1 MTIMWWGKRK
11 WTQDRPNVC
20 LHQKCAWILPC
31 LFFLHGCNHRTCS
44 LAGSTVGRGNEDV
57 LSLMIQ
63 HATLVATWAPRVD
76 SRWTFSSLP
85 CSLGRT
91 PLCRAACESPLG
103 TWAVTMCSP
112 PLHAGTQVAWGRV
125 WASVFSKL
133 CVVLTCSQG
142 REPLLWENFCAFS
155 PCKLTPCPAV
165 FCWRE
170 VLLPPGREVEEIPV
184 NWSQGCN
191 FLSLWWIFPLL

>member
-1 MTIMWWGKRK
+1 MTITWWGKRK
-11 WTQDRPNVC
+11 WTWDRANVC

-31 LFFLHGCNHRTCS
+31 LFFLRGCNHRQYRRPGQRRRDLINESTCHPS
-44 LAGSTVGRGNEDV
+44 GHS
-57 LSLMIQ
+57 SPSP
-63 HATLVATWAPRVD
+63 HVD

-91 PLCRAACESPLG
+91 PLCRAACECPLG
-103 TWAVTMCSP
+103 TWAVTMWSP
-112 PLHAGTQVAWGRV
+112 SLHAGTQMAWGRA

-133 CVVLTCSQG
+133 RTVLTCSQG
-142 REPLLWENFCAFS
+142 REPLLWENFCAPS

-165 FCWRE
+165 SCWRE
-170 VLLPPGREVEEIPV
+170 VFLPPRREAEEIPG

-191 FLSLWWIFPLL
+191 FLSLWLIFTLL